1 MIARLRALRGRERVA
16 ASTRSGEAG
25 FSIVEL
31 LIVMAILGLIVG
43 SLGALF
49 VSAMNAEADISRRFQ
64 AQTDARLALDK
75 VRRET
80 HCASAATLPN
90 ATRVELT
97 MPSWCPTSGGAA
109 TTVTWCA
116 RSTGTGVF
124 GLFRIAPSVGSCTGG
139 VRFANNLTT
148 DAVFALVAADT
159 ANRTLPKLSVDF
171 TVDLTPA
178 TTSVGRYRLQ
188 DAIVLRNAT
197 R

>member
-1 MIARLRALRGRERVA
+1 MIGRLRALRGRERVA
-16 ASTRSGEAG
+16 GARRSGEAG

-31 LIVMAILGLIVG
+31 LIVMAILGAIVG

-49 VSAMNAEADISRRFQ
+49 VSAMNAEADISRRFE
-64 AQTDARLALDK
+64 AQSNARLALDK

-80 HCASAATLPN
+80 HCASAATLPD

-97 MPSWCPTSGGAA
+97 MPAWCPTVGGTAM
-109 TTVTWCA
+109 TVTWCA
-116 RSTGTGVF
+116 RSTGTGIY

-139 VRFANNLTT
+139 VRFANSLTT
-148 DAVFALVAADT
+148 DAVFAIVAADP

-171 TVDLTPA
+171 PVDVTPS
-178 TTSVGRYRLQ
+178 TSVGRYRLQ

>member
-1 MIARLRALRGRERVA
+1 MIARLRALRRRARVA
-16 ASTRSGEAG
+16 LATRSGEAG

-31 LIVMAILGLIVG
+31 LIVMAILGAIIG

-49 VSAMNAEADISRRFQ
+49 VSAMNAEVDISRRFE
-64 AQTDARLALDK
+64 AQSNARLALDK

-80 HCASAATLPN
+80 HCASAATLPD

-97 MPSWCPTSGGAA
+97 MPAFCPTVGGTAM
-109 TTVTWCA
+109 TVTWCA

-139 VRFANNLTT
+139 VLFADSLTS
-148 DAVFALVAADT
+148 DAVFAIVAADT

-171 TVDLTPA
+171 PVDVTPA
-178 TTSVGRYRLQ
+178 TTVGRYRLQ